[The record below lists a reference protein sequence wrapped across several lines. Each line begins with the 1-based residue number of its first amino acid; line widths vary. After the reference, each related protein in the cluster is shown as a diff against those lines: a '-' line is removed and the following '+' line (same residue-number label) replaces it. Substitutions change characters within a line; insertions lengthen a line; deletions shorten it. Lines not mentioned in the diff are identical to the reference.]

1 MARGFIRNRSFIEH
15 ALIVSGLLFCLVLP
29 SSYLI
34 IQYFGPV
41 VFFVYLIVVAL
52 ILAFLYRPLQTILL
66 KYVDEKYCLLL
77 ALITILV
84 LMMVFAVVYP
94 ALNSGK
100 QLWFLH
106 LEGGSDRDEALNN
119 AVTELVNGR
128 YPYCPKTY
136 LGNPATP
143 FPGSLVLAIPFVLLG
158 NSAYQNFFWL
168 IVLFLVL
175 RSDLRDGRKGLLL
188 FWMIVLLCP
197 AAFYELMSGG
207 DLLANSIFVTVF
219 LLFALKSIPDETTS
233 SRRKLGAAVL
243 LGIGLSSRANF
254 LLVVPVLFVAI
265 LRKTGQKT
273 AIIYLTVTCVT
284 FAGITLPFYVFDPN
298 GFSPLH
304 ATSFLGGN
312 GSLPPS
318 AGLLVLTLIGILSVL
333 LPFRRGRNDESFVV
347 LNCAITQAAFVLG
360 FAALLAFDESLSGPE
375 FKNFGGL
382 EFTNYGVMFLFFGAL
397 VSSRFLL
404 GIKDGLPGR

>member
-1 MARGFIRNRSFIEH
+1 MARGFIRNRSVIEH
-15 ALIVSGLLFCLVLP
+15 ALIVSGLLLCLVLP

-34 IQYFGPV
+34 IHYFGPI
-41 VFFVYLIVVAL
+41 VFLAYLIVVAVVL
-52 ILAFLYRPLQTILL
+52 TFLFEPLQTILL
-66 KYVDEKYCLLL
+66 KHVDEKYCLLL
-77 ALITILV
+77 ALLTVLV
-84 LMMVFAVVYP
+84 LIMVFAVVYP

-106 LEGGSDRDEALNN
+106 LEGGGDRDEALNS

-128 YPYCPKTY
+128 YPYYPKTY
-136 LGNPATP
+136 LGNPITP
-143 FPGSLVLAIPFVLLG
+143 LPGSLVLAIPFVLLG

-168 IVLFLVL
+168 IALFLVL
-175 RSDLRDGRKGLLL
+175 RSDLRDGRKGLLF

-197 AAFYELMSGG
+197 GAFYELMSGG

-219 LLFALKSIPDETTS
+219 VLFALKSIPDETAS
-233 SRRKLGAAVL
+233 SRRKLVAAVL

-254 LLVVPVLFVAI
+254 LLVIPVLFFAI
-265 LRKTGQKT
+265 LRRTGQKT
-273 AIIYLTVTCVT
+273 AVIYLAVTCAT

-304 ATSFLGGN
+304 VTSLIGGN
-312 GSLPPS
+312 GSSPLN
-318 AGLLVLTLIGILSVL
+318 AGLLALTLIGILSVF

-360 FAALLAFDESLSGPE
+360 FAALLAVDDSLSGLR
-375 FKNFGGL
+375 FMNFGI
-382 EFTNYGVMFLFFGAL
+382 MFLIFGAL
-397 VSSRFLL
+397 ASGRYLS
-404 GIKDGLPGR
+404 GMKDSLPGR